1 MKNKEMKVKAM
12 SMAVAMSM
20 VVGLCP
26 STIFAAT
33 GSQTAKDGTYT
44 KTAHV
49 ARTAEDDENEDEWNE
64 YDVEV
69 SLKVEDGKFS
79 AITVTP
85 GEGYNA
91 ESDSYFA
98 KAVSKS
104 KGIQKMLVGKAAT
117 EDTINGWDSVSGAT
131 RTSKAVKEAALAAI
145 KSANEE
151 VTVDTTKLEAAI
163 TAAEA
168 LKEADY
174 TADSWSA
181 MQTKLTAAKAALTAK
196 ESQSAVDTAADELNT
211 AVGNL
216 KKAQAEETKYIV
228 MNVPY
233 NAFYEAYNLTD
244 KAVWEVEDGVDAV
257 STATTNKFKGT
268 TGLAKGT
275 YNNGKYI
282 MGVTLPVVV
291 SAEDYAKLNTSLTES
306 DDYYFTTLDS
316 EPEAYSKLTVNKD
329 GSYSFSKVSDAKV
342 SNKYLSV
349 TDLDLNAGYG
359 DYQVTI
365 DGLGTK
371 DGMKVGENETKEYTL
386 YGAILNTTAGKSY
399 GMTSLENLWVGTKKP
414 NVEIAWSIKEGQ
426 GLKRGHGAGDPF
438 YQFSDM
444 NGATLKSVTLITS
457 LGVIDVPCDI
467 ILDKYYEGDL
477 SGLTYAL
484 ENDSKELSISG
495 IPSDLKDVKIS
506 VSGGLAT
513 DKEVKNGKVELDKA
527 PNAGTQYTITISSS
541 NYPDITRTTSTPI
554 TKDEKT
560 ELQKWIDK
568 AVKTEGY
575 EENADLKE
583 HVQEAEEMLKNKEAL
598 SYDAEELIGE
608 LTEKVKA
615 TYTSVEASATLKGN
629 KLEIA
634 LQDKEL
640 ADFENPTYTLSYRQG
655 RGMTTFASGKLEN
668 LKVELEKDP
677 TVGTDYT
684 LTIVSDNYQDIKT
697 TVKASEDKTITT
709 TELEAAIA
717 KAEAL
722 KEADYTADSWSAMQT
737 KLTAAKAALTAKESQ
752 SAVDTAADELNT
764 AVKALKKAEVA
775 KETYVLMNIPYSEF
789 YAADQVA
796 GADSVSSATKA
807 KTRSTLAAGS
817 YHVNS
822 DGTDITGITYPVK
835 ISDASVLKNYTQI
848 TDDSKLSITVNI
860 KGKETTTEYNGK
872 DALFESANYSYYILS
887 ETPSYYKEATVNAD
901 GSLSFSEVKG
911 ATAQKL
917 SDASIDFTTDT
928 KYGDYELDV
937 NGLPKTV
944 NTVYG
949 VVISTKEGDNYGL
962 RHLENIW
969 KKTKLAWST
978 GFVTTSHGN
987 TLDSKDY
994 EKMMGQTINKITY
1007 YTDNGIYE
1015 IGADQYVPV
1024 KFNGTVAA
1032 ENADVESGKV
1042 NLTVEG
1048 LPGDYQAEYT
1058 VEGLEDVQVKD
1069 GVLTYKT
1076 KGAEIGKYTLKV
1088 SDKSGKYADLTTDF
1102 ELTKEAVPVVFN
1114 NESAALVAAE
1124 GYAAEDVTS
1133 YVKKIK
1139 SVTVDGTEYAATG
1152 KRAVKIIKEDGTI
1165 DTTAAPFKDAE
1176 NGHGFKI
1183 SVKATGYAKDY
1194 EFTYTL
1200 SQESEYTYAY
1210 VGLSWAEYWADENVQ
1225 AAGDTSSSDAKDSKG
1240 ESDKGAF
1247 DTVTRATVNHGLH
1260 RGSFQCNAVIKAENG
1275 KEYAVE
1281 YWTDGT
1287 TAVLTDGSKI
1297 TFNRGEITEESGAT
1311 TKMTEYDVLGLKY
1324 VPVKVKTSDLDAL
1337 KASYRVIENGSELAG
1352 GYSEK
1357 NLVSYTGL
1365 VANVTEN
1372 TNGLKTATKNE
1383 DGSFSFSARV
1393 NNGSESGIKDQALK
1407 TAPTAEEAG
1416 LKVKE
1421 ASGSYGEFL
1430 RVDLTGNYGDLGS
1443 NLQTVTWTYYGDD
1456 STYTNVKATYGT
1468 KFAADNWMHKA
1479 MGIQLGLTDSLRC
1492 KLPEGTDGTG
1502 YWTIT
1507 LTALGYNDV
1516 TYKFQAT
1523 EENIVKESEDK
1534 TITTTELEAA
1544 IAKAEALKEAEYTA
1558 ESWASMQM
1566 ELQEAKDEL
1575 KNPKTQATVDEAVS
1589 HLNAAVEALVKKE
1602 EPAAVDTSS
1611 LEKVISDA
1619 AALKEADYTVDSW
1632 KALQSALT
1640 DAKSALNAK
1649 ESQEKVDKATDA
1661 LNTAIK
1667 ALVKNGN
1674 QAGSQNGSATPTV
1687 TKKAGTTTDGSA
1699 SKGTSGS
1706 KAAKTG
1712 DPANVLGLL
1721 GLAFSS
1727 LGAGVGGFAWKRKR
1741 K

>member
-33 GSQTAKDGTYT
+33 GSQTAKDGIYT

-145 KSANEE
+145 KSANEA

-163 TAAEA
+163 TA
-168 LKEADY
+168 
-174 TADSWSA
+174 
-181 MQTKLTAAKAALTAK
+181 
-196 ESQSAVDTAADELNT
+196 
-211 AVGNL
+211 
-216 KKAQAEETKYIV
+216 
-228 MNVPY
+228 
-233 NAFYEAYNLTD
+233 
-244 KAVWEVEDGVDAV
+244 
-257 STATTNKFKGT
+257 
-268 TGLAKGT
+268 
-275 YNNGKYI
+275 
-282 MGVTLPVVV
+282 
-291 SAEDYAKLNTSLTES
+291 
-306 DDYYFTTLDS
+306 
-316 EPEAYSKLTVNKD
+316 
-329 GSYSFSKVSDAKV
+329 
-342 SNKYLSV
+342 
-349 TDLDLNAGYG
+349 
-359 DYQVTI
+359 
-365 DGLGTK
+365 
-371 DGMKVGENETKEYTL
+371 
-386 YGAILNTTAGKSY
+386 
-399 GMTSLENLWVGTKKP
+399 
-414 NVEIAWSIKEGQ
+414 
-426 GLKRGHGAGDPF
+426 
-438 YQFSDM
+438 
-444 NGATLKSVTLITS
+444 
-457 LGVIDVPCDI
+457 
-467 ILDKYYEGDL
+467 
-477 SGLTYAL
+477 
-484 ENDSKELSISG
+484 
-495 IPSDLKDVKIS
+495 
-506 VSGGLAT
+506 
-513 DKEVKNGKVELDKA
+513 
-527 PNAGTQYTITISSS
+527 
-541 NYPDITRTTSTPI
+541 
-554 TKDEKT
+554 
-560 ELQKWIDK
+560 
-568 AVKTEGY
+568 
-575 EENADLKE
+575 
-583 HVQEAEEMLKNKEAL
+583 
-598 SYDAEELIGE
+598 
-608 LTEKVKA
+608 
-615 TYTSVEASATLKGN
+615 
-629 KLEIA
+629 
-634 LQDKEL
+634 
-640 ADFENPTYTLSYRQG
+640 
-655 RGMTTFASGKLEN
+655 
-668 LKVELEKDP
+668 
-677 TVGTDYT
+677 
-684 LTIVSDNYQDIKT
+684 
-697 TVKASEDKTITT
+697 
-709 TELEAAIA
+709 
-717 KAEAL
+717 AEAL

-807 KTRSTLAAGS
+807 KTRSTLVAGS

-848 TDDSKLSITVNI
+848 TDDSKLSITVNM

-872 DALFESANYSYYILS
+872 DALFESASYSYYILS

-937 NGLPKTV
+937 KGLPKTV

-1015 IGADQYVPV
+1015 IDADQYVPV

-1102 ELTKEAVPVVFN
+1102 ELTTEAVPVVFN

-1133 YVKKIK
+1133 YVKKIE

-1210 VGLSWAEYWADENVQ
+1210 VGLSWAEYWAAENVQ

-1287 TAVLTDGSKI
+1287 TAVLTDGSRI

-1456 STYTNVKATYGT
+1456 STYTNAKATYGT

-1523 EENIVKESEDK
+1523 EENIVKASEDK

-1544 IAKAEALKEAEYTA
+1544 IAKAEALKEADYTA

-1589 HLNAAVEALVKKE
+1589 HLNAAVEALVKAEGDKTEEDKKDDDKKE

-1632 KALQSALT
+1632 KVLQSALT

-1649 ESQEKVDKATDA
+1649 ESQEKVDKATDE

-1699 SKGTSGS
+1699 SKGISGS